1 MLRNVRRAL
10 RGRKYKEERPAKRTS
25 KIPYFLLAAAVSLP
39 VLPPLRSPMRLPVC
53 LPKDRQQ
60 PQGHGTA
67 LVQAAESGERTEVL
81 SQRSETTQVFAN
93 PDGTLTQD
101 TYALPQ
107 WVRQGKKLAE
117 IDTTLQHRS
126 NGRYAARATEIGV
139 AFSGGA
145 TGPRHRGQGRPQHVW
160 SCPGNC
166 PGPRECRHRHILR
179 GPTGVDLKL
188 KADQP
193 ASANSWSS
201 RTPRPPPTP
210 S

>member
-10 RGRKYKEERPAKRTS
+10 RGRKSKEERPAKRTS

-39 VLPPLRSPMRLPVC
+39 VLSAPAVADEGSLSASPKTDSNHR
-53 LPKDRQQ
+53 DTER
-60 PQGHGTA
+60 A

-117 IDTTLQHRS
+117 IDTTLHTGATADTPRVPRKSESRS
-126 NGRYAARATEIGV
+126 PA
-139 AFSGGA
+139 GA
-145 TGPRHRGQGRPQHVW
+145 TGPSSPWTRTAAACPGPG
-160 SCPGNC
+160 PGNC
-166 PGPRECRHRHILR
+166 PGPR
-179 GPTGVDLKL
+179 
-188 KADQP
+188 
-193 ASANSWSS
+193 
-201 RTPRPPPTP
+201 
-210 S
+210 